1 LPSFT
6 LSLCP
11 PLSHWYKSLSRNCFT
26 FLSFITFK
34 SFCTAKEKAKS
45 EDIAYRMGENLR
57 QEFIHRRLISRIYKE
72 LKKLN
77 NKKENNSINGQW
89 N

>member
-1 LPSFT
+1 
-6 LSLCP
+6 
-11 PLSHWYKSLSRNCFT
+11 
-26 FLSFITFK
+26 
-34 SFCTAKEKAKS
+34 
-45 EDIAYRMGENLR
+45 MGENLR